1 MKIDF
6 KETQYLM
13 HQWENMLKAI
23 PGLRTLAV
31 KAAGEAILGE
41 VQSQIKSK
49 INDTHGHVAGAQMID
64 VGSGGGYAAVRP
76 RADAIIAGKRYQN
89 LPVSAKS
96 FTRWLERGHGTRK
109 ASNPLYRHN
118 DATGTYYVPGK
129 LFYAWAALHA
139 DAVAFEAAEKVL
151 DDFDAIFYGNHV
163 VIPGVYEADEYID
176 G

>member
-31 KAAGEAILGE
+31 KAAGEAIPGE

-76 RADAIIAGKRYQN
+76 RADAIIAGKRYS
-89 LPVSAKS
+89 LGGWSAA
-96 FTRWLERGHGTRK
+96 TERGTHQILST
-109 ASNPLYRHN
+109 
-118 DATGTYYVPGK
+118 ATMMQPERTTSRESYSMRGLPCTQMRLHSKRPK
-129 LFYAWAALHA
+129 KCWMISMRFSMAIMLFT
-139 DAVAFEAAEKVL
+139 KST
-151 DDFDAIFYGNHV
+151 
-163 VIPGVYEADEYID
+163 
-176 G
+176 